1 MKVKI
6 ILTNLIVVLLMGFAS
21 HVYLKSSLKSD
32 LYSASEEALKRDREV
47 FRDLLMLRGFQL
59 MAEVQRKASTK
70 DARAVFDPLPPEES
84 EAEKELRKRSFLM
97 VDKYAAEELKFDP
110 TFGRK
115 PAVVAITNP
124 RGIVIARDTDA
135 NAHAGEMWGNKYN
148 LVKFAL
154 NNRSKWDIID
164 YKGMFL
170 QAAAAPIIRDEGIV
184 GCVLVG
190 FEIDNGY
197 MAREGASMGS
207 DLGFIVKKEEAKK
220 PKVYASS
227 FSDELLRKSIAA
239 MLAQEKERVNK
250 ALEKNQDSDIF
261 ALALR
266 SKDFIAAVSPVP
278 GNYQVGKVGYAVLR
292 SLDTAYT
299 PLGHLWFIV
308 IFTGVGALLVL
319 LIGVLLGAHFIKPV
333 EAMEA
338 EIRRVI
344 EGDYE
349 HRFEIKSAEVG
360 GLSYLINQMLDV
372 LTGEEEEEE
381 EEEEESDVIPAPR
394 QRAKTEEDFMREG
407 EAVSMSDQEL
417 LAEPEDQYFKRTY
430 KEFCDLKTKI
440 GEDPAAIP
448 FDQFMQKLKE
458 TESSILSKQ
467 QGNAVRFRVQMQAN
481 KISYK
486 PIIIP

>member
-6 ILTNLIVVLLMGFAS
+6 ILTNLIVVLLMGFAT
-21 HVYLKSSLKSD
+21 HVYLKSSLKSE
-32 LYSASEEALKRDREV
+32 LYRASEEALKRDRPL
-47 FRDLLMLRGFQL
+47 FRDLLMLRGFEL
-59 MAEVQRKASTK
+59 MAEVQRKASSK
-70 DARAVFDPLPPEES
+70 AAQAVFDPLPPDES

-97 VDKYAAEELKFDP
+97 VDKYAAEELKVDP
-110 TFGRK
+110 TFERK
-115 PAVVAITNP
+115 PALVAITNP
-124 RGIVIARDTDA
+124 KGIVIARDTDA

-154 NNRSKWDIID
+154 NNRSKWDIIE

-170 QAAAAPIIRDEGIV
+170 QAASAPIVRDEGIV
-184 GCVLVG
+184 GCVIVG

-197 MAREGASMGS
+197 MARERTSMGS
-207 DLGFIVKKEEAKK
+207 DLGFIVKEKDAKQ

-227 FSDELLRKSIAA
+227 FKDDMQRKSLSGA
-239 MLAQEKERVNK
+239 LVQEKERVGD
-250 ALEKNQDSDIF
+250 ALNENRESDLF
-261 ALALR
+261 PLEVQ
-266 SKDFIAAVSPVP
+266 SQKFISAISPIP
-278 GNYQVGKVGYAVLR
+278 GNYQVGKIGFAVLR
-292 SLDTAYT
+292 SLDTAFS

-308 IFTGVGALLVL
+308 IFTGVGALLVI

-333 EAMEA
+333 EAMET
-338 EIRRVI
+338 EIRRVL
-344 EGDYE
+344 EGDYN

-381 EEEEESDVIPAPR
+381 EEESDIVPAPR
-394 QRAKTEEDFMREG
+394 ERATTEEDFMREG
-407 EAVSMSDQEL
+407 EAGSGSDQDL
-417 LAEPEDQYFKRTY
+417 LAEAEDRYFKRTF

-440 GEDPAAIP
+440 GEDPASIP
-448 FDQFMQKLKE
+448 FDQFVQKLKE
-458 TESSILSKQ
+458 TESNILSTQ
-467 QGNAVRFRVQMQAN
+467 QGSAVRFRVQLQAN

>member
-6 ILTNLIVVLLMGFAS
+6 ILTNLIVVLLMGFS
-21 HVYLKSSLKSD
+21 THVYLKSSLKSD
-32 LYSASEEALKRDREV
+32 IYSSSEKALKQDRPL

-59 MAEVQRKASTK
+59 MAEVQRKASSK
-70 DARAVFDPLPPEES
+70 DATAVFDPLPPDEA

-97 VDKYAAEELKFDP
+97 VDKYAAEELKVDP
-110 TFGRK
+110 TFERK

-184 GCVLVG
+184 GCIIVG

-197 MAREGASMGS
+197 MARESAAMGS
-207 DLGFIVKKEEAKK
+207 DLGFIVKKKEAKQ
-220 PKVYASS
+220 PRIYALS
-227 FSDELLRKSIAA
+227 FSDELLRKSIAGT
-239 MLAQEKERVNK
+239 LAQEKERVNK
-250 ALEKNQDSDIF
+250 ALDKNQNSDIF
-261 ALALR
+261 ALELQ
-266 SKDFIAAVSPVP
+266 SKDFIAAISPIP
-278 GNYQVGKVGYAVLR
+278 GNYQVGKVGYAVLL
-292 SLDTAYT
+292 SLDAAFA
-299 PLGHLWFIV
+299 PLRRLWFIV
-308 IFTGVGALLVL
+308 IFAGVGALLVI

-333 EAMEA
+333 EAMET

-349 HRFEIKSAEVG
+349 HRFEIKSSELG

-381 EEEEESDVIPAPR
+381 ESDIIQAPR
-394 QRAKTEEDFMREG
+394 EKATTEEDFMREG
-407 EAVSMSDQEL
+407 ETGSGSDQEL
-417 LAEPEDQYFKRTY
+417 LAEATDQYFKRTFR
-430 KEFCDLKTKI
+430 EFCELKTKI
-440 GEDPAAIP
+440 GEDAASISY
-448 FDQFMQKLKE
+448 DQFVQKLTE
-458 TESSILSKQ
+458 TESSILAKQ
-467 QGNAVRFRVQMQAN
+467 QGSAVRFRVQLQAN

-486 PIIIP
+486 PIIVP